1 MRAPLQLQHKTSIKS
16 SKKVSE
22 LQTCQRPFEEPYYGA
37 AIHTTASKSDLET
50 QLNLATR
57 FGHQIS
63 QLQTSQ
69 ILALVTQLKSN
80 QTVPI
85 QKQGYGYEDEE
96 QMMSVWH
103 DDSVAGMT
111 SPDAPMSVSA
121 PATSSSSTS
130 KSNRRTKRTST
141 NTSASSPTSVS
152 NNSSPTVLEEALQQ
166 SLPEDERHLFSSELG
181 TDPATPTVLEEALQ
195 QSLPED
201 ERHLLDSDPAVEAN
215 LLQHSGLIKPY
226 RDVMRLG
233 EERIRYAVR
242 AKVMEQQLLRDL
254 KAGRIEPEMAKQKAI
269 DFRRQLEAQTR
280 ARLPETPGRLLNDMA
295 ARRNMAKYGDPL
307 GYRNLE
313 HYHQHKPNATA
324 EQTIRSAGRTNA
336 RVTGAGVVTGAVGAL
351 GGVHA
356 VKDFADMLAG
366 RQQVSLKGQN
376 SKDYELG
383 YEFKPIHLGNGWYAT
398 IRVEK
403 NIFGKKRFY
412 IVDQFQMA

>member
-152 NNSSPTVLEEALQQ
+152 NNSS
-166 SLPEDERHLFSSELG
+166 
-181 TDPATPTVLEEALQ
+181 PTVLEEALQ